1 MIQQLDIRRR
11 ATISPALSIGSH
23 VPGESV
29 FRLIRAATFPEISG
43 APRAL
48 STTTTTAE
56 VLEFTIPEDAVDG
69 DGPVLV
75 DDTS

>member
-48 STTTTTAE
+48 STTTTTE